1 MMSKP
6 RVAVAMSGG
15 VDSSTAAALLQEAG
29 YEVIGVSMQLW
40 CEEKHGLPSSRPTC
54 CSIEDTNDARQVCH
68 LLGIP
73 FYVLNLEPQFQ
84 TRVIDYFCHEYAQ
97 GRTPNPCIACNQQV
111 KFGLLLHH
119 VLSLGAEYLAT
130 GHYARIECSN
140 GEYRLLK
147 GVDPGSDQAYFLYTL
162 GQWELQHLL
171 FPVGNYLKTEV
182 RHIAAERA
190 LRVADKPKSQDLCFI
205 SNGNYRDFLKR
216 YISTVPR
223 ERASSNPLRHSDPEP
238 FASCHSEC
246 SEESHRA
253 QGKICEGEESRE
265 PSPDKIGVRVTL
277 NTLPGEIVDM
287 EGKVLGRHRGIAFY
301 TIGQRIGL
309 GLSLGKRLYVIAIDA
324 DNNKLVVGL
333 QDKLFASKL
342 FANKVGFVGEEPRQP
357 FDVMA
362 KIRYRSPEA
371 SATLYPQGDE
381 VEVRFH
387 QPQRAITP
395 GQAVV
400 FYQGDQ
406 VLGGGII
413 ESRDGERAKFK
424 M

>member
-1 MMSKP
+1 
-6 RVAVAMSGG
+6 MSGG
-15 VDSSTAAALLQEAG
+15 VDSSTAAALLQETG

-40 CEEKHGLPSSRPTC
+40 CEERHGFPSSRPAC
-54 CSIEDTNDARQVCH
+54 CSIEDINDARQVCH

-73 FYVLNLEPQFQ
+73 FYMLNLEPQFQ

-111 KFGLLLHH
+111 KFGLLLHR

-130 GHYARIECSN
+130 GHYARIECLN
-140 GEYRLLK
+140 GEYHLLK
-147 GVDPGSDQAYFLYTL
+147 GVDPGSDQSYFLYTL

-182 RHIAAERA
+182 RHMAAERA

-205 SNGNYRDFLKR
+205 SNGNYRDFLKA
-216 YISTVPR
+216 YICP
-223 ERASSNPLRHSDPEP
+223 
-238 FASCHSEC
+238 
-246 SEESHRA
+246 
-253 QGKICEGEESRE
+253 I
-265 PSPDKIGVRVTL
+265 
-277 NTLPGEIVDM
+277 PGEIVDM

-357 FDVMA
+357 LDVMA

-371 SATLYPQGDE
+371 SATLYPQGDG
-381 VEVRFH
+381 VEVQFH

-413 ESRDGERAKFK
+413 ESGDGERAKFNV
-424 M
+424 